1 MVLLLSNYVIDRY
14 DRIRD
19 GGGEE
24 KDETENRVV
33 KSWVEL
39 SRVELSRVE

>member
-1 MVLLLSNYVIDRY
+1 MVLLLSNYVIDWY

-19 GGGEE
+19 GGGEEKDEE

-33 KSWVEL
+33 KSWVE
-39 SRVELSRVE
+39 